1 MNKHKKNR
9 QAFATENAEVTEFN
23 TEPREFER
31 TQHAAGQ
38 PPVAPNP
45 VVTPVPVTPAPGTP
59 APVTHV
65 PGTPAPVVPV
75 VGEQHRV
82 GNPFAGLKADNTAAG
97 TVNAIAPI
105 PTNERKA

>member
-31 TQHAAGQ
+31 SQHAAGQ
-38 PPVAPNP
+38 PPVS
-45 VVTPVPVTPAPGTP
+45 PAPGTP

-65 PGTPAPVVPV
+65 PGTPAPIVPV
-75 VGEQHRV
+75 VGEQHRA

-97 TVNAIAPI
+97 AVNAIAPI
-105 PTNERKA
+105 PTNKRKA

>member
-31 TQHAAGQ
+31 SQHASGQ
-38 PPVAPNP
+38 PPVSPAPAVAPNP
-45 VVTPVPVTPAPGTP
+45 VV
-59 APVTHV
+59 
-65 PGTPAPVVPV
+65 TPAPVVPV

-82 GNPFAGLKADNTAAG
+82 GNPFAGLTANNTAAG

>member
-9 QAFATENAEVTEFN
+9 QAFATENAEVAEFN

-38 PPVAPNP
+38 PPVSPVPVVTPNP
-45 VVTPVPVTPAPGTP
+45 VV
-59 APVTHV
+59 
-65 PGTPAPVVPV
+65 TPAPVVPV
-75 VGEQHRV
+75 VGEQHRA

-97 TVNAIAPI
+97 AVNAIAPI

>member
-31 TQHAAGQ
+31 MQHAAGQ

-45 VVTPVPVTPAPGTP
+45 VVTP
-59 APVTHV
+59 V

-97 TVNAIAPI
+97 AVNAIAPI
-105 PTNERKA
+105 PTNKRKA